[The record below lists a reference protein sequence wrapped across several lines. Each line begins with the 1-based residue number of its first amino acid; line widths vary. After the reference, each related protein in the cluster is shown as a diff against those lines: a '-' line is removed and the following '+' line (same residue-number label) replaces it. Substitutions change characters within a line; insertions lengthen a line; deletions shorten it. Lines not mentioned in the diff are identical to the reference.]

1 MDALMNSEDASMPF
15 RYLEGVLTELLNA
28 VERKGTLALVTWN
41 LVMRS
46 RDLDNIHVK
55 LQKMRDRVR
64 AELRKSEK
72 KQRASRKK
80 PKVEGGNEPP
90 ITPD

>member
-1 MDALMNSEDASMPF
+1 MPF

-41 LVMRS
+41 LVMHS
-46 RDLDNIHVK
+46 RDLDAIHVK
-55 LQKMRDRVR
+55 LQRMRNRVR

-72 KQRASRKK
+72 KQKASK
-80 PKVEGGNEPP
+80 PKGK
-90 ITPD
+90 